1 MNPPSNPARTPALR
15 WLWLLVLLLAL
26 NGVQSACAQ
35 SYVLTNL
42 WSIGYKTNTF
52 LNNDGNLC
60 RGLAYNPAT
69 GHLLVVSR
77 APVPDFG
84 TNVFGTNG
92 VYILDATTGAVVG
105 KLAYDASLITGGNFA
120 VSMIGV
126 TDDGVIYVGNL
137 TAATANGPFKLYRWA
152 NESAQPQLV
161 YSGDPSGGFLYGA
174 SPQRYGDSLALR
186 GTGAGTQILLGTFN
200 QTVALLRTAD
210 GINFTATMII
220 TGMAAADSRWGIAWG
235 SGDTFWVK
243 QGSMSGTT
251 QIYGNLRQ
259 LRLDLV
265 ANTATIVTNIPLT
278 AAPLSGPLD
287 VDPSRNLA
295 AVIDTTNHKL
305 LVYDI
310 SGPSNPILQD
320 TAKSFP
326 AANANGN
333 FVGSVAFRNGKLFAL
348 ESNNGIL
355 AYMLGQ
361 TSLAA
366 TIVTA
371 PAGIA
376 LWQGVT
382 YTISAVYGGTRPFTY
397 QWQFAGTN
405 IPGATQAS
413 LTITNISFSQAGNYS
428 VAVSNSL
435 GGAVSANAALTV
447 TPANASAQAT
457 KLWDLPAGTR
467 PYLTY
472 RPGVGDTVIGYK
484 EYGVAINPVNTNI
497 IVVTRLNPTN
507 MIAVLDS
514 RGNHLR
520 YIDYSGL
527 SVPVTGLPMNKVDVA
542 DDGTVYVCNFA
553 GTAGTFIIYGFGDDS
568 GTTSD
573 KWVAFNGDPANG
585 ATGTTNAWG
594 YSFSVRGSGLNTEI
608 LIGSSTSNLRN
619 FAILKPDASYV
630 FHSTLISVDSTVI
643 AGFSRLG
650 MDWGPLPNTV
660 WAKTSSGNLYLVQYD
675 LATGTGT
682 AMYSYPQAV
691 TLPNILRTI
700 PSSFTEMKYDP
711 LTGLLAGFRNGSPP
725 SPVSV
730 LFYDVSNLDGGP
742 FVVDQEFYTAY
753 NSDIEWVGSMD
764 FANGYLVTLGE
775 NNGLMMFH
783 IDTNFVSIPTI
794 LSQPAGATS
803 YVGTPATLSVVAD
816 STSGMNY
823 QWYLNGQSIQD
834 ATSATYTIP
843 SVQTNLAGTYT
854 VRVSNSGGYRESA
867 PATLTVLV
875 PYQTAQ
881 MTNIWS
887 LSPGSRGYLNTDYK
901 EYGMAF
907 NPATSN
913 LLVISLEGGYP
924 TVAVLDALTGVDKTN
939 LDVSAI
945 TGSGRMLHKIGVA
958 DDGVVY
964 ACNQVGTAANASS
977 PFKIYRWSD
986 DSGDPSV
993 VASVAFQGDPT
1004 PKNNP
1009 NSYAGLTFGVRGAGK
1024 NTQILLGTYTN
1035 VVSILTTTDGTNF
1048 VANEIKVAAAPAKFC
1063 RLGLCFGAGNTF
1075 WTKSY
1080 AGDPGGPQLDL
1091 VQYDLAAGTGTF
1103 LKSYTSGLPT
1113 GSSITSIAYDD
1124 TLNLLGGIGTDTG
1137 RDSVQVFDVSNLAAG
1152 PQLRDQELFPTG
1164 NPSIEQNGAIT
1175 FGLAHT
1181 CLFALAENNGIMAFA
1196 INAKYSHFKILG
1208 VTPAAGSVTL
1218 TWEAVSSANYQV
1230 QRAASLGGGW
1240 ADVGGVITAAGD
1252 TASYM
1257 DTNPDPNMR
1266 FYRVVAK

>member
-1 MNPPSNPARTPALR
+1 MNPPSNPLRTPALR
-15 WLWLLVLLLAL
+15 WLPLFALLLAL
-26 NGVQSACAQ
+26 NWGQSARAQ

-42 WSIGYKTNTF
+42 WNIGYKTNTF

-69 GHLLVVSR
+69 GHLLVPSR

-92 VYILDATTGAVVG
+92 VYILDATNGAVIG

-137 TAATANGPFKLYRWA
+137 TAAPANGPFKLYRWA

-161 YSGDPSGGFLYGA
+161 YSGDPSGGFLYGT
-174 SPQRYGDSLALR
+174 SPTRFGDSLALR

-200 QTVALLRTAD
+200 QTLGLLTTTD
-210 GINFTATMII
+210 GVNFTASLI
-220 TGMAAADSRWGIAWG
+220 TTTMAASDSRWGVAWG
-235 SGDTFWVK
+235 PGNSCYVK
-243 QGSMSGTT
+243 QGTSSSPTGH
-251 QIYGNLRQ
+251 LRQ
-259 LRLDLV
+259 LSLDMAAHTGTVL
-265 ANTATIVTNIPLT
+265 TNIALT
-278 AAPLSGPLD
+278 PTAGYGGPLD
-287 VDPSRNLA
+287 VDLSRNLV
-295 AVIDTTNHKL
+295 AVIDTVNHKL
-305 LVYDI
+305 QVYDI
-310 SGPSNPILQD
+310 SDPSNPIQQD
-320 TAKSFP
+320 TTRSFP

-355 AYMLGQ
+355 AYTLGQ
-361 TSLAA
+361 TTLPA
-366 TIVTA
+366 TIVTQ
-371 PAGIA
+371 PASIT
-376 LWQGVT
+376 LWQGAS
-382 YTISAVYGGTRPFTY
+382 YTITAVYGGTRPFSY
-397 QWQFAGTN
+397 QWQFAGAN

-413 LTITNISFSQAGNYS
+413 LTITNISFTQAGNYS
-428 VAVSNSL
+428 VTVSNSL

-447 TPANASAQAT
+447 STANASGQVT

-472 RPGVGDTVIGYK
+472 RPAGDSLIGYK

-497 IVVTRLNPTN
+497 IVVTRLDPTN

-514 RGNHLR
+514 QGNHLH

-527 SVPVTGLPMNKVDVA
+527 SVPVSGQTMNKVDVA

-553 GTAGTFIIYGFGDDS
+553 GTAANFVIYGFGDDS

-573 KWVAFNGDPANG
+573 KWVAFDGDPANG

-594 YSFSVRGSGLNTEI
+594 YSFSVRGSGFDTEI

-650 MDWGPLPNTV
+650 MDWGPSPNTV
-660 WAKTSSGNLYLVQYD
+660 WAKTSGGNLYLLQYD
-675 LATGTGT
+675 LASGT
-682 AMYSYPQAV
+682 ASAVYSYPQSV
-691 TLPNILRTI
+691 TLPNILRTV

-730 LFYDVSNLDGGP
+730 LFYDVSNPDAGP

-794 LSQPAGATS
+794 LSQPVSATS

-816 STSGMNY
+816 STSGMSY
-823 QWYLNGQSIQD
+823 QWYLNGQSVQD
-834 ATSATYTIP
+834 AISSTYTIP
-843 SVQTNLAGTYT
+843 SAQTNQAGIYT
-854 VRVSNSGGYRESA
+854 VRVSNSGGYRDSA
-867 PATLTVLV
+867 SATLTVVV
-875 PYQTAQ
+875 PYNTAQ

-887 LSPGSRGYLNTDYK
+887 LLPGDRLYLTTDYMQ
-901 EYGMAF
+901 YGLAF

-913 LLVISLEGGYP
+913 LLVASTEGNYP
-924 TVAVLDALTGVDKTN
+924 TVAVLDALTGADKTN

-945 TGSGRMLHKIGVA
+945 TDSGKGMLHKIGVA

-964 ACNQVGTAANASS
+964 ACNEVHVSATT
-977 PFKIYRWSD
+977 PFLLYRWDD
-986 DSGDPSV
+986 DSGSN
-993 VASVAFQGDPT
+993 AATVAFQGDPLA
-1004 PKNNP
+1004 KNDP
-1009 NSYAGLTFGVRGAGK
+1009 NDWAGLTFGVRGAGP
-1024 NTQILLGTYTN
+1024 NTQILLGSYSN
-1035 VVSILTTTDGTNF
+1035 AVSILTTTDGTNF
-1048 VANEIKVAAAPAKFC
+1048 VANEIKVAGAPAKFA

-1080 AGDPGGPQLDL
+1080 WGDPGGSL
-1091 VQYDLAAGTGTF
+1091 VSLAQYNLAAGTGTN
-1103 LKSYTSGLPT
+1103 LYSNSSGLPT
-1113 GSSITSIAYDD
+1113 SSSITTIGYDG
-1124 TLNLLGGIGTDTG
+1124 TLKMLAGIGTDTG
-1137 RDSVQVFDVSNLAAG
+1137 RDSVQVFDASNLAVG

-1181 CLFALAENNGIMAFA
+1181 HLFALAENNGIMAFA
-1196 INAKYSHFKILG
+1196 INANYGNFKILS
-1208 VTPAAGSVTL
+1208 VTPTAGSVTL
-1218 TWEAVSSANYQV
+1218 TWAAVSGANYQV
-1230 QRAASLGGGW
+1230 QRSASLGGGW
-1240 ADVGGVITAAGD
+1240 ADAGSVITAAGD
-1252 TASYM
+1252 TASYT
-1257 DTNPDPNMR
+1257 DANLDPNMR
-1266 FYRVVAK
+1266 FYRVLAK